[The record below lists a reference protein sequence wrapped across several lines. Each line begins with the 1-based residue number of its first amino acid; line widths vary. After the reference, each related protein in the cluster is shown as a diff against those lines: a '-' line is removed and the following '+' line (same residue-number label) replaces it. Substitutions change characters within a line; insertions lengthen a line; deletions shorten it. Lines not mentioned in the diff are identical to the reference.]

1 VCSLWHIA
9 PTKIKE
15 RIQNESAGTKPDLSQ
30 AILAGKACRSMDCA
44 SACQHNRSCCGQSTG
59 FGWYSRRLEHQQAV
73 LLLLLPTKDTMKIIP
88 ANGVTGHL
96 LRSGYDVVF
105 RVYDG
110 TTFIDYDLT
119 HSDLCV
125 TITDEDAAFYSEPRS
140 DRLDHRPET
149 LGISNA

>member
-1 VCSLWHIA
+1 MNHAAI
-9 PTKIKE
+9 
-15 RIQNESAGTKPDLSQ
+15 IQE
-30 AILAGKACRSMDCA
+30 
-44 SACQHNRSCCGQSTG
+44 
-59 FGWYSRRLEHQQAV
+59 
-73 LLLLLPTKDTMKIIP
+73 DTMKITP

-110 TTFIDYDLT
+110 TTFTDYDLT

-140 DRLDHRPET
+140 DRLDHSPAT
-149 LGISNA
+149 LGINNA